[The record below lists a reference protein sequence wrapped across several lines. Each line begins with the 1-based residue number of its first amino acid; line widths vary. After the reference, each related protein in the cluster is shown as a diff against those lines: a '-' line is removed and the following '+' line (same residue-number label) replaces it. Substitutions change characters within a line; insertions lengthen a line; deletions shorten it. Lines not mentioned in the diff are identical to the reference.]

1 MQASQRSS
9 PSERLHLYL
18 VGGIGVIGG
27 VRQSPKFLQGSID
40 ELKSNLE
47 DKNAPFGV
55 DLLIPQRDY
64 TEGQLP
70 ELIDVIIRSKASLFV
85 CAVGVPP
92 KWAVDKLHTA
102 GIPIM
107 NMIGH
112 PKHVPKAL
120 AQGVDIICAQGG
132 EGGGHTGDTAFSI
145 LIPAVVDA
153 CKGKTSPL
161 TGEPIIV
168 VAAGGIADGRGLAA
182 SLVYGASGV
191 WVGTRFVASL
201 EAGAPKKHKEM
212 VLTAGYDDVTRT
224 LIYSGRPMSVR
235 KTPYVADWESNRRA
249 EMDALLAEGKV
260 PHEIELQNHPNKS
273 IPGFAWLMGRV
284 AGSINDIK
292 PAKEIFGKLHV
303 KPPQHAKLC
312 KIMWCSLEDFDVA
325 KVKAP
330 FDGNVTSTWRDEK
343 TEMYGLHAVV
353 SCSAIGW
360 RLQGQGKALHEI
372 HEPVPD
378 YK

>member
-1 MQASQRSS
+1 MPPSQPIFST
-9 PSERLHLYL
+9 PLTRLFKINHPVMLAGMNVAAGPKL
-18 VGGIGVIGG
+18 AAVVTNAGGIGVIGG

-40 ELKSNLE
+40 ELKSHLE

-55 DLLIPQRDY
+55 DLLIPQVGGSARKTNRDY
-64 TEGQLP
+64 TAGQLP
-70 ELIDVIIRSKASLFV
+70 ELIDVIIKSKASLFV

-92 KWAVDKLHTA
+92 KWAVDKLHAA
-102 GIPIM
+102 GIPVM
-107 NMIGH
+107 NMVGH

-153 CKGKTSPL
+153 CKGRMSPL

-182 SLVYGASGV
+182 ALAYGASGV
-191 WVGTRFVASL
+191 WVGTRFVASV
-201 EAGAPKKHKEM
+201 EAGAPKKHKDM
-212 VLTAGYDDVTRT
+212 VLTAGYDDVART

-235 KTPYVADWESNRRA
+235 KTPYVADWETNRRA
-249 EMDALLAEGKV
+249 EMDVLLAEGKV

-273 IPGFAWLMGRV
+273 MPGFAWLMGRV

-292 PAKEIFGKLHV
+292 PAKEIVDELVTTAAASLKNAQGLV
-303 KPPQHAKLC
+303 RAKL
-312 KIMWCSLEDFDVA
+312 
-325 KVKAP
+325 
-330 FDGNVTSTWRDEK
+330 
-343 TEMYGLHAVV
+343 
-353 SCSAIGW
+353 
-360 RLQGQGKALHEI
+360 
-372 HEPVPD
+372 
-378 YK
+378 